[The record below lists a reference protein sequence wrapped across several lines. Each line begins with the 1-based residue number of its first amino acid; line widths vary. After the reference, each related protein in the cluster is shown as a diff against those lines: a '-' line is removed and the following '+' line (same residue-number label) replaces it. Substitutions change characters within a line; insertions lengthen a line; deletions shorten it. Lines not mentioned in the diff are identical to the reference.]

1 MKNLHLIGTSH
12 RFVPP
17 SKIGEVGSPEELLR
31 LLNKEKAEGLL
42 KGFVLLCTCNR
53 REAYIELAPGI
64 PELPFSLVEIF
75 SRVPGQSLSGTQAA
89 RHLFRVA
96 SSIESM
102 VVGEN
107 QISGQVRC
115 AVQNARDNHHLSPL
129 LEEVFQAALR
139 TAKEIRRKTG
149 LGTQAVSVASV
160 GVAATRTLL
169 ERQGIKHPR
178 VAIVGAGIMAKK
190 AADAFL
196 RGSPCDLYFVNRTA
210 SKAEELASTH
220 GGTTL
225 SLAEVLQGK
234 HCFDAVLTAV
244 TITEPIIDLAC
255 AKVLRQKNS
264 LVLTDLGSPAN
275 ITKSC
280 TQIEGVS
287 LIDMDQLR
295 KISDANLEERQ
306 ALAEKAD
313 PILERGVT
321 RLINRQKAK
330 AFGLEN
336 IRKEHL
342 RLAQNELERIAQFGE
357 LSEFYRTHLE
367 EAFLRMA
374 KAHAHL
380 HLKDLKTRLMPAN
393 T

>member
-17 SKIGEVGSPEELLR
+17 SKIGEVGSPEDLLR
-31 LLNKEKAEGLL
+31 LLKKEKAEGLL
-42 KGFVLLCTCNR
+42 RGFVLLCTCNR

-64 PELPFSLVEIF
+64 IELPFSLVEAF
-75 SRVPGQSLSGTQAA
+75 SPVPGQHLQGTQAA

-102 VVGEN
+102 VIGEN

-115 AVQNARDNHHLSPL
+115 AVQNARDDHHLSSL

-160 GVAATRTLL
+160 GVAATRSLL
-169 ERQGIKHPR
+169 AKGGIKHPR
-178 VAIVGAGIMAKK
+178 VAIIGAGTMAKK
-190 AADAFL
+190 ASDAFL
-196 RGSPCDLYFVNRTA
+196 RGSPCDLFFVNRTA
-210 SKAEELASTH
+210 SKAEELAATH

-225 SLAEVLQGK
+225 SLAEVLQG
-234 HCFDAVLTAV
+234 HHRFDAILTAV
-244 TITEPIIDLAC
+244 TITQPIIDPAC
-255 AKVLRQKNS
+255 AKILSRDNPI
-264 LVLTDLGSPAN
+264 VLTDLGSPAN
-275 ITKSC
+275 ITKTCSRL
-280 TQIEGVS
+280 EGVS
-287 LIDMDQLR
+287 LLDMDQLR
-295 KISDANLEERQ
+295 EISDANLEERK
-306 ALAEKAD
+306 ALAAEAEPLLEK
-313 PILERGVT
+313 GVA
-321 RLINRQKAK
+321 RFINRQKAK
-330 AFGLEN
+330 TFGLEK

-342 RLAQNELERIAQFGE
+342 RLAQSELERLSQFGE
-357 LSEFYRTHLE
+357 LSDLYRAHLE

-380 HLKDLKTRLMPAN
+380 HLKDLKTRLMPA
-393 T
+393 TT